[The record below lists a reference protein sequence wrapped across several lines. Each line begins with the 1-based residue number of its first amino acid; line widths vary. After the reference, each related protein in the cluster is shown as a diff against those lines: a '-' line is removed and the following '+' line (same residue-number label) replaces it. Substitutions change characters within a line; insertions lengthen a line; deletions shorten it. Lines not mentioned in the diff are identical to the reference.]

1 MKKELARTIE
11 YKAFEFRKMCSIE
24 MDEPVNIKQT
34 LRKLNVLTLYRP
46 LADNFSGM
54 CLKSQTHKFVLVNS
68 AHPRGRQHFTIAH
81 EFYHLFIQK
90 DFEVHPCN
98 PGVNKELQEQ
108 EADCF
113 ASALLMPEM
122 GIRKLIPEEEL
133 GGKVSLSTVLKLEQY
148 FLVSRSAMLVR
159 LSALSFLS
167 PERFEELRN
176 APVIRSALEYGYS
189 DLSLYR
195 PGNAGLFIG
204 DYGDKAKKL
213 FDSEKISEGHYLHLL
228 SKIGIDL
235 TNDNHE

>member
-11 YKAFEFRKMCSIE
+11 YKAFEFRKRCSIE

-46 LADNFSGM
+46 LTDNFSGM
-54 CLKSQTHKFVLVNS
+54 CLRSRMHRFILVNS
-68 AHPRGRQHFTIAH
+68 DHPRGRQHFTIAH
-81 EFYHLFIQK
+81 EFYHLFVQK

-98 PGVNKELQEQ
+98 PGVNKEPQEQ
-108 EADCF
+108 EADYF
-113 ASALLMPEM
+113 ASVLLMPEM
-122 GIRKLIPEEEL
+122 GIRNLIPEEEL
-133 GGKVSLSTVLKLEQY
+133 GGRVSLSTVLKLEQY

-159 LSALSFLS
+159 LNALSLLS
-167 PERFEELRN
+167 PRRFEELKSV
-176 APVIRSALEYGYS
+176 PVLRSALEYGYS

-195 PGNAGLFIG
+195 PGNGSLFIG

-235 TNDNHE
+235 TDDTHE